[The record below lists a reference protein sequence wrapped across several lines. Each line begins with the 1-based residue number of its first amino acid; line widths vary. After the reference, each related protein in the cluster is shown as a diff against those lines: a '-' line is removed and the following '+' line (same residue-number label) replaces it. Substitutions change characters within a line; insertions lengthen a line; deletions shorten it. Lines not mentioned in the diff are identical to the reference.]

1 MSNTTTTITT
11 TAKLSTSLST
21 NTIIKLDN
29 GVLAK
34 IMNNHNIEKPKLQVL
49 NIRNINTS
57 QNQNDRYLILLSDG
71 DFFESACLLLPN
83 LNNYVCTQKLKK
95 ESIIQLDK
103 YALNSIPNGK
113 VLVIVE
119 LTIVCTE
126 YPKIGNPIALTQKQQ
141 QLPPPPAPSLS
152 IKQQQQKIGNK
163 EIIINNNNNDDNI
176 EEICKCSNCQDKNT
190 ILLCY
195 KMLGLNENATKG
207 SNINKLFKICI
218 KGFFIF

>member
-1 MSNTTTTITT
+1 MNSITAISTTCKEMPTVI
-11 TAKLSTSLST
+11 
-21 NTIIKLDN
+21 NYKLDN

-57 QNQNDRYLILLSDG
+57 QNPNDRFLILLSDG
-71 DFFESACLLLPN
+71 DYFESACLLLPN
-83 LNNYVCTQKLKK
+83 LNNYVHTQKLKK
-95 ESIIQLDK
+95 DTIIQLDK

-119 LTIVCTE
+119 LTIICTD
-126 YPKIGNPIALTQKQQ
+126 YIKIGNPIALTQKQQ
-141 QLPPPPAPSLS
+141 E
-152 IKQQQQKIGNK
+152 QQPQKSVSNVVNK
-163 EIIINNNNNDDNI
+163 NNNEDYI
-176 EEICKCSNCQDKNT
+176 EEICKCSNCQDRNT

-207 SNINKLFKICI
+207 KLKNDCDANELEKIL
-218 KGFFIF
+218 

>member
-1 MSNTTTTITT
+1 MSTTTPPVKQSPTSKSES
-11 TAKLSTSLST
+11 TASNII
-21 NTIIKLDN
+21 NTIIKLDH

-49 NIRNINTS
+49 NIRNINTT
-57 QNQNDRYLILLSDG
+57 QNPNDRYLILLSDG
-71 DFFESACLLLPN
+71 DYFESACLLLPN
-83 LNNYVCTQKLKK
+83 LNNYVRSQKLKK

-119 LTIVCTE
+119 LTIISSE
-126 YPKIGNPIALTQKQQ
+126 YTKIGNPIALTQKQS
-141 QLPPPPAPSLS
+141 PSS
-152 IKQQQQKIGNK
+152 NP
-163 EIIINNNNNDDNI
+163 INNYTKQKQKFNDENI
-176 EEICKCSNCQDKNT
+176 EEICKCSNCQDKTT

-207 SNINKLFKICI
+207 NLIKKLN
-218 KGFFIF
+218 

>member
-1 MSNTTTTITT
+1 MSSIATTTTEPE
-11 TAKLSTSLST
+11 ST
-21 NTIIKLDN
+21 NNIIKLDN

-57 QNQNDRYLILLSDG
+57 QNPNDRYLILLSDG
-71 DFFESACLLLPN
+71 DYFESACLLLPN
-83 LNNYVCTQKLKK
+83 LNNYVRTQKLKK

-119 LTIVCTE
+119 LTIISTE
-126 YPKIGNPIALTQKQQ
+126 YTKIGNPVALTQKQ
-141 QLPPPPAPSLS
+141 STIS
-152 IKQQQQKIGNK
+152 SSSNTKQQ
-163 EIIINNNNNDDNI
+163 IINNDENI
-176 EEICKCSNCQDKNT
+176 EEICKCSNCQDKTT

-195 KMLGLNENATKG
+195 KMLGLNENASKG
-207 SNINKLFKICI
+207 KKTNHKIE
-218 KGFFIF
+218 